1 MQQILQRESPELRKI
16 SVPVPVEDI
25 SSPRIQD
32 IIGRMKEALASQDDG
47 VAIAAP
53 QIGENV
59 RIFIVSGKTLAM
71 LAEKKETGE
80 HDPKKSIAPL
90 PDLVFINPEITKQSK
105 KTEWMEEGCLSVRY
119 LYGRVKRST
128 KITVRAYDE
137 KGMQF
142 TRGGSGLLAQI
153 FQHETDHLDGV
164 LFIDKA
170 DHLENV
176 PPQSAQ

>member
-16 SVPVPVEDI
+16 SAPVPIEEI

-32 IIGRMKEALASQDDG
+32 IVTRMKEALTSQDDG

-71 LAEKKETGE
+71 LAEEKETGV
-80 HDPKKSIAPL
+80 HDPKKPITPL
-90 PDLVFINPEITKQSK
+90 PDLVFINPEIIKQSK
-105 KTEWMEEGCLSVRY
+105 KMEWMEEGCLSVRY

-137 KGMQF
+137 HGVQF
-142 TRGGSGLLAQI
+142 TRGGAGLLAQI

-176 PPQSAQ
+176 PPEPAQ